1 MLINNEAYATGID
14 ILLEAY
20 LQFRNRLDRDD
31 SSECNEGIPQL
42 IIMGHGSVDDPDGT
56 RI

>member
-1 MLINNEAYATGID
+1 MGDDADCLGID
-14 ILLEAY
+14 VLLEAY
-20 LQFRNRLDRDD
+20 LQFRQALEKLD
-31 SSECNEGIPQL
+31 SPPENGGPQM